1 MKYITIPQL
10 AKMLNVSRV
19 TVFRWVK
26 SGKIKA
32 SKVGGTWIIDDPDI
46 LSTITGELTDAQKA
60 EIAEAV
66 DKAVE
71 QYGELFRLLS
81 KQ

>member
-10 AKMLNVSRV
+10 AEMLNVSRI

-46 LSTITGELTDAQKA
+46 LSTIRGELTDVQKA
-60 EIAEAV
+60 EIVDAV
-66 DKAVE
+66 GKAVE